1 MKLSISVKLF
11 IGFLV
16 VIFLNVFFVV
26 VVSKLSDLNTIVN
39 ILKRQTEVKNA
50 LLRISALHANQ
61 SRNYLIYE
69 NLRRRESIDNF
80 RDATKDIHH
89 LLDTVMASL
98 DAIRATDTITGAGS
112 EPAESREKLTQ
123 LISSVSGNL
132 KHHHG
137 TYVGAFENLVHLDEE
152 AFSANR
158 VQKSKMTTDIIAESS
173 DSLTSE
179 LRNSQALLD
188 EETGIRIRDIDSR
201 IQGVKRLTLA
211 ILVGMSIFALLFAF
225 FFSRAITLS
234 LRKLKLSA
242 RLIAKGNFDF
252 DPAGY
257 PRDEIGELAK
267 ALFDMAYDLK
277 NAQEELVKSKRLA
290 AIGEVIASVN
300 HEINNPLMII
310 SGNAQFLEMSMEGY
324 PADLRERLKAII
336 EETERISRVTR
347 KLREIKNPVVEDYTS
362 SGEQMINLDKSTN

>member
-50 LLRISALHANQ
+50 LLRIQTLHDNQ
-61 SRNYLIYE
+61 ARNYLIY
-69 NLRRRESIDNF
+69 NNVRTPGSIDNF
-80 RDATKDIHH
+80 REATKDIHH

-98 DAIRATDTITGAGS
+98 DAIRAMDTITGAAG
-112 EPAESREKLTQ
+112 EPAESRQKLTD
-123 LISSVSGNL
+123 LITSVSGNL

-137 TYVGAFENLVHLDEE
+137 TYVGAFENLVHLHEE
-152 AFSANR
+152 PASTNLT
-158 VQKSKMTTDIIAESS
+158 QKARLTTDIISEAS
-173 DSLTSE
+173 DSLTGE
-179 LRNSQALLD
+179 LRTSQALLD
-188 EETGIRIRDIDSR
+188 EETGIRIKDIDVR
-201 IQGVKRLTLA
+201 INNVKRLTLL

-225 FFSRAITLS
+225 LFSRAITVS
-234 LRKLKLSA
+234 LRKLKISA